1 MDMVRVE
8 VGDKVSTWRALFRFW
23 SIMDLLR
30 AVDWDE
36 FYERFA
42 GLTGVVCE
50 KSDQSEVQ
58 DSGSHSPGLVEC
70 VVWLSWWRFN
80 GVLIWP

>member
-36 FYERFA
+36 ISRALCRVDGRRVRE
-42 GLTGVVCE
+42 
-50 KSDQSEVQ
+50 
-58 DSGSHSPGLVEC
+58 
-70 VVWLSWWRFN
+70 
-80 GVLIWP
+80 I

>member
-36 FYERFA
+36 FCERLAELPGRVA
-42 GLTGVVCE
+42 GYLIT
-50 KSDQSEVQ
+50 
-58 DSGSHSPGLVEC
+58 
-70 VVWLSWWRFN
+70 WRR
-80 GVLIWP
+80 VREI

>member
-8 VGDKVSTWRALFRFW
+8 VGDKVSTWRALLRVW

-36 FYERFA
+36 FCERFA
-42 GLTGVVCE
+42 GMTGVV
-50 KSDQSEVQ
+50 
-58 DSGSHSPGLVEC
+58 
-70 VVWLSWWRFN
+70 
-80 GVLIWP
+80 